1 MHLTLNYYKTMN
13 WHARNNFSTQHS
25 HQKAGTYWLWAII
38 IPPTIIYIHNH
49 VCACLVNHCRQ
60 YVLYTLLTHTQWVYR
75 EISQTMSRMVE
86 PLQAALDEA
95 IKAQQSLQLE
105 VAQLA
110 LKIEDEKEEHSNHVK
125 EVSQ

>member
-1 MHLTLNYYKTMN
+1 M
-13 WHARNNFSTQHS
+13 
-25 HQKAGTYWLWAII
+25 
-38 IPPTIIYIHNH
+38 
-49 VCACLVNHCRQ
+49 
-60 YVLYTLLTHTQWVYR
+60 YR
-75 EISQTMSRMVE
+75 EMSQTMARMVE

-125 EVSQ
+125 EVSP

>member
-1 MHLTLNYYKTMN
+1 
-13 WHARNNFSTQHS
+13 
-25 HQKAGTYWLWAII
+25 
-38 IPPTIIYIHNH
+38 
-49 VCACLVNHCRQ
+49 
-60 YVLYTLLTHTQWVYR
+60 
-75 EISQTMSRMVE
+75 MSRMVE